1 MQWDRPL
8 IVTGHPRRAVL
19 LALLGGACLWIGLA
33 TAQQPQAGSNLP
45 NPRLFTVMP
54 PGAKAGTTVE
64 VTFTGTDLEEPQG
77 LVFSHPGIKAEPV
90 VPPEPAAD
98 PKKPADQKK
107 PEAKPA
113 MKKGQ
118 PPPVVTK
125 FKVTVPADTP
135 PGIHDVRLVN
145 KWGVSN
151 PRAFVVGDQTEVL
164 EKEPN
169 NDVAEAQRI
178 EINTTVN
185 GAISTNTDVDFFVFA
200 GKKGQRVVMSCLAS
214 SIDSRLMPALE
225 LYDVTGRKLAYSRN
239 YHDNDA
245 LVDAV
250 LPADGDYYVRL
261 SEFTYTQGSAEHFY
275 RLTITTAPW
284 IDAVFPAAVEPGKST
299 KVTIHGRNLPGGQPD
314 ATALADGRPLDKL
327 VVTVNA
333 PAEPTAKECLAYSG
347 HIKPSASALDGFE
360 YRVRNA
366 AGVSNPFMITF
377 ARSQPVLDNENND
390 TPETAQE
397 VPIPCEIEGRIEKR
411 RDRDWYTF
419 SAKKGDV
426 LNLEVTS
433 ERLGAPTAMYF
444 VLKNP
449 ATKSDIFESPD
460 NNDVMNPKF
469 YARTDDPPVYK
480 FTVPADGKYQLMVA
494 SRHGDVLAG
503 PRHLYRLHIA
513 PAQPDFRLVVMA
525 ADEHRPDSAVLHRYG
540 CQSLTVMAWRLDGF
554 SGDIALTVEG
564 LPPGVNCPTQT
575 IGAGLRHATLVLSDT
590 TPRPTITIPSTNK
603 SAQAVSTT
611 VGTRTNKP
619 AQAVST
625 TVGTGT
631 NKPTEAAVA
640 TVDTGP
646 PDWTG
651 EIKIKGTATIKGR
664 PVTREARAAS
674 ITWPV
679 QPQQNIPAISRLDRG
694 LFLAVR
700 DQAPYNLTATIDKAT
715 LSQGEKAT
723 IAVKLARHW
732 PDFKTPLQVQA
743 QVVDLPPNNVITFN
757 NNQPLNMAPGKD
769 DGTMAVDVKTNCP
782 PGVYNV
788 VLRTSAQIPYNKDP
802 KAAQKPPTNVVLP
815 STPVKLTVLPKNV
828 GTLSLPG
835 GNPTIKI
842 GAQADVVI
850 KVTRLFDYAGE
861 FKLQLV
867 LPANVKGLTAADV
880 TIPAGSDEAKLVVKA
895 AADGMP
901 GNRADLIVRATAM
914 LGTNMPVVQET
925 KLSVNVVK

>member
-19 LALLGGACLWIGLA
+19 LVLLGGACLWIGLA
-33 TAQQPQAGSNLP
+33 GAQQPQAGSNLP

-54 PGAKAGTTVE
+54 PGGKAGTTVE
-64 VTFTGTDLEEPQG
+64 VTFTGTDLEDPQG

-98 PKKPADQKK
+98 SKKPADPKK
-107 PEAKPA
+107 PDTKPA

-125 FKVTVPADTP
+125 FKVTIPADAP

-151 PRAFVVGDQTEVL
+151 PRAFVVGDQNEVL

-169 NDVAEAQRI
+169 SDVAEAQRV

-214 SIDSRLMPALE
+214 SIDSRLMPAVE

-250 LPADGDYYVRL
+250 LPADGDYYIRL

-284 IDAVFPAAVEPGKST
+284 IDAIFPAGVEPGKAT

-314 ATALADGRPLDKL
+314 PSAVVDGRVLDKL
-327 VVTVNA
+327 MVTVNA
-333 PAEPTAKECLAYSG
+333 PTEPTARERLAYSG

-366 AGVSNPFMITF
+366 SGISNPFLITF

-390 TPETAQE
+390 TAETAQE
-397 VPIPCEIEGRIEKR
+397 VPIPCEIEGRIEKKH
-411 RDRDWYTF
+411 DRDWYTF

-426 LNLEVTS
+426 LNLEVIS
-433 ERLGAPTAMYF
+433 ERLSAPTAMYF

-460 NNDVMNPKF
+460 NNDVMNNKF

-513 PAQPDFRLVVMA
+513 PAQPDFRLIVMA
-525 ADEHRPDSAVLHRYG
+525 SDEHRPDSAVLYRYG
-540 CQSLTVMAWRLDGF
+540 CQNLTVLAWRLDGF
-554 SGDIALTVEG
+554 AGDIELNVEG
-564 LPPGVNCPTQT
+564 LPPGVSCRPQT
-575 IGAGLRHATLVLSDT
+575 IAAGLRHATLVVSDAAPPPAPVAPAPPKVLLVYSWHQGRPDTKT
-590 TPRPTITIPSTNK
+590 TPANPAAK
-603 SAQAVSTT
+603 L
-611 VGTRTNKP
+611 KP
-619 AQAVST
+619 EET
-625 TVGTGT
+625 
-631 NKPTEAAVA
+631 AAA
-640 TVDTGP
+640 TPPP

-651 EIKIKGTATIKGR
+651 EIRIKGTAIIKGKR
-664 PVTREARAAS
+664 EVREARAGS

-679 QPQQNIPAISRLDRG
+679 QPQQNIAAISRLDRG
-694 LFLAVR
+694 IFLAVR
-700 DQAPYNLTATIDKAT
+700 HKEAPYNLTATIDKAT
-715 LSQGEKAT
+715 LSQGDKAT
-723 IAVKLARHW
+723 IAVKLARLW

-743 QVVDLPPNNVITFN
+743 QVTDLPPNNVLTFN

-769 DGTMAVDVKTNCP
+769 DGTIAVDVKTNCP

-802 KAAQKPPTNVVLP
+802 KATQKPPTNVVLP
-815 STPVKLTVLPKNV
+815 STPVKLTVLPKTV

-835 GNPTIKI
+835 GPPSIKA
-842 GAQADVVI
+842 GAQADVVV

-861 FKLQLV
+861 FKVQLV
-867 LPANVKGLTAADV
+867 LPANVKGLSAADV
-880 TIPAGSDEAKLVVKA
+880 TIPAGVDEAKLVVKA
-895 AADGMP
+895 AADAMP
-901 GNRADLIVRATAM
+901 GNRADLIVRATGVIGM
-914 LGTNMPVVQET
+914 NMPVVQET

>member
-19 LALLGGACLWIGLA
+19 LALLGAAGLWLGLA

-54 PGAKAGTTVE
+54 PGGKTGTTVE

-77 LVFSHPGIKAEPV
+77 LVFSYPGIKAEPV
-90 VPPEPAAD
+90 VPPEPADA
-98 PKKPADQKK
+98 KKPADPKK

-125 FKVTVPADTP
+125 FKVTVPPDTP

-169 NDVAEAQRI
+169 NDVAEAQRV

-284 IDAVFPAAVEPGKST
+284 IDAVFPAAVEPGKAT

-314 ATALADGRPLDKL
+314 PTALADGRPLDKL
-327 VVTVNA
+327 VVTVSA
-333 PAEPTAKECLAYSG
+333 PAEPTAKERLAYSG

-397 VPIPCEIEGRIEKR
+397 VPVPCEIEGRIEKR

-426 LNLEVTS
+426 LSLEIIS
-433 ERLGAPTAMYF
+433 ERLSAPTAMYF
-444 VLKNP
+444 VLRNP

-460 NNDVMNPKF
+460 NNDVMNNKF
-469 YARTDDPPVYK
+469 YSRTDDPPVYK

-525 ADEHRPDSAVLHRYG
+525 ADEHRPDGALLYQSG
-540 CQSLTVMAWRLDGF
+540 CQELSVLAWRLDGF
-554 SGDIALTVEG
+554 TGDITLAVEG
-564 LPPGVNCPTQT
+564 LPPGVTCTPQT
-575 IGAGLRHATLVLSDT
+575 LAAGLRHANIVMTADANV
-590 TPRPTITIPSTNK
+590 
-603 SAQAVSTT
+603 
-611 VGTRTNKP
+611 
-619 AQAVST
+619 
-625 TVGTGT
+625 
-631 NKPTEAAVA
+631 VA
-640 TVDTGP
+640 
-646 PDWTG
+646 WTG
-651 EIKIKGTATIKGR
+651 EIKIKGTATIKGQ
-664 PVTREARAAS
+664 PVTREARAGS

-679 QPQQNIPAISRLDRG
+679 QPQQNIAAVSRLDRG
-694 LFLAVR
+694 MFLAVR
-700 DQAPYNLTATIDKAT
+700 DKAPYSLTATIDKAT
-715 LSQGEKAT
+715 LSQGDKAT

-802 KAAQKPPTNVVLP
+802 KAGQKPPTNVVLP

-850 KVTRLFDYAGE
+850 KVTRLFDYGGE
-861 FKLQLV
+861 FKVQFV
-867 LPANVKGLTAADV
+867 LPANAKGLTAADV

-895 AADGMP
+895 AADAMP

-925 KLSVNVVK
+925 KLTVNVVK